1 MEIKNKINKKQNGN
15 LNKVL
20 YNISKA
26 ANSAITLQ
34 EIYNI
39 IYKELNTVIDANNLH
54 IALLDKDKVFFAY
67 FIDEK
72 DTLDEQIDQFD
83 VSGTLANYNIK
94 YGKSLLVDYQQI
106 VKFSDEGLI
115 KISNIGTLTR

>member
-54 IALLDKDKVFFAY
+54 IALLDKDKNFFCLFY
-67 FIDEK
+67 
-72 DTLDEQIDQFD
+72 
-83 VSGTLANYNIK
+83 
-94 YGKSLLVDYQQI
+94 
-106 VKFSDEGLI
+106 
-115 KISNIGTLTR
+115 R

>member
-54 IALLDKDKVFFAY
+54 IALLDKDKVFLPILSMRKTPLMSKLTNLMFPAHW
-67 FIDEK
+67 
-72 DTLDEQIDQFD
+72 QIIILNMENLF
-83 VSGTLANYNIK
+83 
-94 YGKSLLVDYQQI
+94 
-106 VKFSDEGLI
+106 
-115 KISNIGTLTR
+115 